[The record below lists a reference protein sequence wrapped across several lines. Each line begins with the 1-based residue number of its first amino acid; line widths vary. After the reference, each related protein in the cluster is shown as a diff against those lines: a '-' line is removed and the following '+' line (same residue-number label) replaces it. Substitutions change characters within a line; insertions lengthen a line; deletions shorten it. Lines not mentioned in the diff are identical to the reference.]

1 MTKKVTTER
10 RTAITILKIK
20 KTPNI
25 GKQINT
31 GVSNRTVPLCCP
43 SARKIYDYS
52 QTAGLKTP
60 EISEKGQFLQFVFF
74 RKSD

>member
-31 GVSNRTVPLCCP
+31 GVSNRTVPLCCER
-43 SARKIYDYS
+43 SMITVKLQD
-52 QTAGLKTP
+52 LKHL
-60 EISEKGQFLQFVFF
+60 K
-74 RKSD
+74 

>member
-31 GVSNRTVPLCCP
+31 GVSNRTVPLC
-43 SARKIYDYS
+43 SKD
-52 QTAGLKTP
+52 L
-60 EISEKGQFLQFVFF
+60 
-74 RKSD
+74 